1 MSQDLL
7 GEELKLEKK
16 EKKEGRKKE
25 REGGGGKE
33 EGRKRERKRRWNERK
48 DIKKWGKTNILN
60 PITLMLQ
67 LLLGKLSI
75 R

>member
-1 MSQDLL
+1 MK
-7 GEELKLEKK
+7 ERKK

-25 REGGGGKE
+25 RGREG
-33 EGRKRERKRRWNERK
+33 EGRKKEGRRKEEKMERKKRK

>member
-16 EKKEGRKKE
+16 KKRKEGRKE
-25 REGGGGKE
+25 ERDREGGEGKE
-33 EGRKRERKRRWNERK
+33 EKMERKKRQ

-67 LLLGKLSI
+67 LLLGKLSV

>member
-16 EKKEGRKKE
+16 KKRKGGRKE
-25 REGGGGKE
+25 ERDREGGEGKE
-33 EGRKRERKRRWNERK
+33 EKMERKKRQ

-67 LLLGKLSI
+67 LLLGKLSV